1 MTFITKVIFFI
12 FIFYQTM
19 RKILILFV
27 LLFITDIYAQ
37 NVLPLKERAEFVNK
51 LQKDRLTNLLPTLME
66 KTGIDMW
73 VLIAREYNEDPI
85 IKTMLPP
92 TWLNARRTTII
103 VFSLD
108 SKSKKFESVAI
119 ARYAFGDNIPSIW
132 NKEKQPNQWEA
143 LKDYIV
149 NKNPKKIG
157 INTSSYESLADG
169 LSKYHYDQLYNVLP
183 SKLRNKIVSA
193 EDLAIAWIET
203 RTELEMTV
211 YSQLI
216 EISSSIIREAFST
229 KVITPGITTTD
240 DVVWWM
246 REKVKKLGLD
256 TWFHPSVDVQR
267 KDNSDL
273 YAFDGLSKF
282 DIIQPGDLVHCDF
295 GITYL
300 TLNTDTQ
307 ELAYVLKPGETSA
320 PEYLINALKEGNK
333 VQDIFTNNFKQGA
346 TGNEILKQ
354 SLNQGKAE
362 VLRPSI
368 YTHPLGT
375 YGHSAGTTLGMWD
388 SQNGVPYTGD
398 HPLQFNTSYAIE
410 LNTTVYIPEWKKD
423 VRIMLEVPG
432 FFDEDGFRYIKGRQ
446 TKFILIGD
454 TQYGL
459 TN

>member
-149 NKNPKKIG
+149 SKNPTKIG

-307 ELAYVLKPGETSA
+307 ELAYVLKPRETSA
-320 PEYLINALKEGNK
+320 PEYLINALKEGNR

-362 VLRPSI
+362 GLRPSI

-375 YGHSAGTTLGMWD
+375 YGHSAGTTIGMWD